1 MKLLRNIIDHLFLSG
16 TEASRVLKLLPLLVG
31 VSLLIYLAKSDNSSP
46 LPVVIY
52 AQSDSST
59 TLYSTRPTFGQEGA
73 ATSDHSAAAQNQSTA
88 VQGQSSAAAAQEI
101 VLFEF
106 DPNTLSLEGFEQLG
120 FSTRQAQVIINYRN
134 AGAQFRRPE
143 DFARCYTVSE
153 EMFEKLIPY
162 INIGEAAQ
170 NSVQS
175 SAQNST
181 QNSAQNSALQSA
193 AITQAAPAPSAQ
205 NTQAAPAQAT
215 ASSDTTPSTSAATTS
230 ATASTTG
237 LFDSNGYALSSSYA
251 STASARENVTFPLDL
266 NSADSA
272 TLVLVRGIGALTAG
286 RIVEYR
292 GKLGGFSAVEQLAEV
307 KGMNERNYLT
317 ILEQIF
323 IDSCGIKKIDVNF
336 ATPKQISLHPYI
348 TDRALAKIIKNRQ
361 LRGGWRTIEEFEKDN
376 ILDEHELEQLRP
388 YLLFNTKVAQ

>member
-175 SAQNST
+175 SAQN
-181 QNSAQNSALQSA
+181 AALQSA

-205 NTQAAPAQAT
+205 TTQAAPAQTA

-388 YLLFNTKVAQ
+388 YLFFDTQVAQ